1 LAERINAGSFGVTA
15 AIINDGSKGSPYRLS
30 VSAAKTGS
38 AGAFIFDDGA
48 LGLSPT
54 TLNEAQDSIVFFG
67 GSDPSKS
74 LLVTATTNT
83 LTDVIPGATID
94 LLSRSDEV
102 VQVTISEDDNS
113 IVENVRGFVNA
124 FNSVVDTINK
134 FDTFN
139 AETEQRGLLLGDSA
153 LVTIRNE
160 LFRMVSSAASG
171 ISSQFR
177 TLSAVGVRVGTG
189 ARLQLDETKL
199 REALRND
206 RDAVQSLFTLTEEEE
221 DDDGETV
228 TTSVGLGVRLRD
240 LINRLTDSD
249 FGPIQ
254 GRIDALNRQV
264 ELNDDRIET
273 LDQRLEAK
281 RARLEAEF
289 AAMERALSNLQAQNS
304 ALSAFQPILQT
315 ARNNANQNN
324 S

>member
-1 LAERINAGSFGVTA
+1 MRVGVA
-15 AIINDGSKGSPYRLS
+15 VRVGVRVAVAVPVRVGVRVS
-30 VSAAKTGS
+30 V
-38 AGAFIFDDGA
+38 
-48 LGLSPT
+48 
-54 TLNEAQDSIVFFG
+54 
-67 GSDPSKS
+67 
-74 LLVTATTNT
+74 
-83 LTDVIPGATID
+83 
-94 LLSRSDEV
+94 
-102 VQVTISEDDNS
+102 
-113 IVENVRGFVNA
+113 
-124 FNSVVDTINK
+124 
-134 FDTFN
+134 
-139 AETEQRGLLLGDSA
+139 
-153 LVTIRNE
+153 
-160 LFRMVSSAASG
+160 
-171 ISSQFR
+171 
-177 TLSAVGVRVGTG
+177 AVGVRVGTG

-199 REALRND
+199 REALQND

-273 LDQRLEAK
+273 LDQRLEA
-281 RARLEAEF
+281 EF

-315 ARNNANQNN
+315 ARNNANQN